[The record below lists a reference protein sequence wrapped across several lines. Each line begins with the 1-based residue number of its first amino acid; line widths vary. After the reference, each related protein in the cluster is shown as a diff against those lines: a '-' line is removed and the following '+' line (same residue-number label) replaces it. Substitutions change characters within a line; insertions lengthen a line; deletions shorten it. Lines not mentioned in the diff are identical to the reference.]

1 MTRHGTL
8 AYYLA
13 AWVIGCFVI
22 SSLLWLTELLSGA
35 SGLNASVLLMTYF
48 FALIFGALNALFF
61 AFLLRKVMRL
71 WNTYAVWSWLVAGGA
86 LGFILMLL
94 LARAD
99 DAWIRVHAPLSG
111 PAGYVF
117 QALLLAPDALRRA
130 GPWQAPVGG
139 AITALVLCLV
149 DRAFARNEPTA
160 ETETLPAA

>member
-13 AWVIGCFVI
+13 AWVIGCFVS
-22 SSLLWLTELLSGA
+22 SSLLWMTEVLSGA

-48 FALIFGALNALFF
+48 FALIFGALNALLF

-71 WNTYAVWSWLVAGGA
+71 WNTYVVWTWLIAGAA
-86 LGFILMLL
+86 LGFALMLL
-94 LARAD
+94 LGRAD
-99 DAWIRVHAPLSG
+99 DAWVQFHAPLSG

-130 GPWQAPVGG
+130 GSWQAPAGG

-149 DRAFARNEPTA
+149 DRAFARGETTA
-160 ETETLPAA
+160 DTKTVPA